1 MTSVGTDVIIGMMVL
16 SMVVVLLYAWKWFGS
31 LRVAFLTM
39 LIVGKMWAGTLWAFG
54 IDRPLYRLLIYS
66 KVKHAITSIT
76 ITADQFVF
84 LSFLT
89 AFVVTVMW
97 PYISPHVPEPIRRIQ
112 VIESGERR

>member
-1 MTSVGTDVIIGMMVL
+1 MSVGTDVIIGMMVF

-39 LIVGKMWAGTLWAFG
+39 LIVGKVWAGVLWAFG
-54 IDRPLYRLLIYS
+54 IDRPLYRILIYN
-66 KVKHAITSIT
+66 KVRGVTSAVT
-76 ITADQFVF
+76 VTADQFIF

-89 AFVVTVMW
+89 AFVVAIMW

-112 VIESGERR
+112 VIENE